1 MLYFQYVLIKFYA
14 DGMGK
19 KEEGGKRKRGK
30 ILYIYV
36 DDMSKRT
43 FYIYVDDN
51 NKIKLRQTCLPG
63 LVINAT
69 DRFSTPF

>member
-14 DGMGK
+14 AGVGK

-36 DDMSKRT
+36 DD
-43 FYIYVDDN
+43 I
-51 NKIKLRQTCLPG
+51 
-63 LVINAT
+63 
-69 DRFSTPF
+69 

>member
-14 DGMGK
+14 GMGK

-43 FYIYVDDN
+43 FYIYV
-51 NKIKLRQTCLPG
+51 
-63 LVINAT
+63 
-69 DRFSTPF
+69 

>member
-14 DGMGK
+14 GMGK

-36 DDMSKRT
+36 DD
-43 FYIYVDDN
+43 I
-51 NKIKLRQTCLPG
+51 
-63 LVINAT
+63 
-69 DRFSTPF
+69 

>member
-14 DGMGK
+14 GMGIK
-19 KEEGGKRKRGK
+19 KNVER
-30 ILYIYV
+30 YY
-36 DDMSKRT
+36 
-43 FYIYVDDN
+43 YIYVDDN